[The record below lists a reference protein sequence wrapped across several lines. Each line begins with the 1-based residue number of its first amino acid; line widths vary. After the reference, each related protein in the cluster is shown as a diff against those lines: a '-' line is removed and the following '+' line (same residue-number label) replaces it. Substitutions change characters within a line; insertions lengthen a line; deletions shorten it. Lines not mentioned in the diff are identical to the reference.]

1 MKTKYSICILMLLT
15 LLFSFTS
22 CVKDEL
28 DTWVSIEASKT
39 VVAVDE
45 PVTFKI
51 SGNAETYVVYTGDT
65 LIDNSGKKIS
75 RVFANSY
82 LVLTQGQKIDQEEY
96 VLTQAK
102 LDTWWETPITGL
114 KAEIDNWNAVP
125 ANTPIDKIKVFAGLK
140 DLVGIPYYFE
150 SAAQHVRALMPTLKL
165 IADCRTLV
173 TAYFSNK
180 YVLSQAKLDTWW
192 ETPITGLKAEI
203 DAWNAVT
210 TNTPI
215 DKVIVF
221 AKLKSLVNKLYY
233 FDDAKNLLIG
243 ILSPFKTDSQCGT
256 FVSTY
261 FTKNQVL
268 LAPAVGFSEGVA
280 LNRNNL
286 TYSYTFKRR
295 GTYTVTLLGTKLSD
309 KNYSGSGYIDDRTSS
324 AGEYNYGRNTATVT
338 IEVKPKPTTP

>member
-1 MKTKYSICILMLLT
+1 MKIKYSTCILMLLT

-28 DTWVSIEASKT
+28 DTWVSLEADKT
-39 VVAVDE
+39 IVAVNE
-45 PVTFKI
+45 TVSFKI
-51 SGNAETYVVYTGDT
+51 AGNAETYVVYTGDT

-96 VLTQAK
+96 VLTQVK
-102 LDTWWETPITGL
+102 LDTWTPILT
-114 KAEIDNWNAVP
+114 AEIDTWNAVP

-140 DLVGIPYYFE
+140 DLVGISYYFE

-165 IADCRTLV
+165 IADCRALV

-215 DKVIVF
+215 DKVTVF
-221 AKLKSLVNKLYY
+221 AKLKSLVNTLYY

-268 LAPAVGFSEGVA
+268 LAPGVVGFSIGEPV
-280 LNRNNL
+280 NRNNL
-286 TYSYTFKRR
+286 TYSHTFKRR
-295 GTYTVTLLGTKLSD
+295 GTYTVTLLGTKIGQ

-324 AGEYNYGRNTATVT
+324 ASEYDYRRNTATVT
-338 IEVKPKPTTP
+338 IVVQ

>member
-1 MKTKYSICILMLLT
+1 MKIKYSTCILMLLT

-28 DTWVSIEASKT
+28 DTWVSLEADKT
-39 VVAVDE
+39 IVAVNE
-45 PVTFKI
+45 TVSFKI
-51 SGNAETYVVYTGDT
+51 AGNAETYVVYTGDT

-96 VLTQAK
+96 VLTQTK
-102 LDTWWETPITGL
+102 LDTWTPILT
-114 KAEIDNWNAVP
+114 AEIN
-125 ANTPIDKIKVFAGLK
+125 
-140 DLVGIPYYFE
+140 
-150 SAAQHVRALMPTLKL
+150 
-165 IADCRTLV
+165 
-173 TAYFSNK
+173 
-180 YVLSQAKLDTWW
+180 
-192 ETPITGLKAEI
+192 
-203 DAWNAVT
+203 AWNAVT

-215 DKVIVF
+215 DKVTVF
-221 AKLKSLVNKLYY
+221 AKLKSSVNTLYY

-268 LAPAVGFSEGVA
+268 LAPGVVGFSIGEPV
-280 LNRNNL
+280 NRNNL
-286 TYSYTFKRR
+286 TYSHTFKRR
-295 GTYTVTLLGTKLSD
+295 GTYTVTLLGTKIGQ

-324 AGEYNYGRNTATVT
+324 ASEYDYRRNIATVT
-338 IEVKPKPTTP
+338 IVVQ